1 MGPVSSV
8 AMRIAALDLGSNS
21 FHLLVADVHADGTF
35 VPLVREKEML
45 RLGDAVARDGQV
57 PEAMA
62 EAAIATVRRFRK
74 LADAAGA
81 SESLACATS
90 AIRTASNGDELVDR
104 IEAEAGISV
113 EVIDGLEEARL
124 IFAAVRASVVLEPA
138 PALCFDLGG
147 GSVEIMVGDAAAMQW
162 ASSERL
168 GVARL
173 TNELVHSDPL
183 SKADRRGLRDRI
195 TRVLEPVAE
204 QVARFAPK
212 LVVGSSG
219 TLEDIAHMVA
229 ARRDANVPVSLNQL
243 TFTREEFLPLH
254 RELTTSSASERRR
267 IPGLE
272 ARRVDL
278 IPAGSMFLATAME
291 IFGFDEMTVSEW
303 ALREGM
309 VLDAIGRHDP
319 ADWSDD
325 PRSIRRGSV
334 KSLARRCGWPEKHS
348 LHVATLALQLFDG
361 TAALHQLAAS
371 DRELLEYAAFL
382 HDIGEHVSHDG
393 HDRHAAYL
401 VRHGGLRGF
410 DPEEVRILTA
420 TVRWHRRGDPKPT
433 DDTMIDLSPA
443 ARDRVRKLTSI
454 LRIADGLDRS
464 RHQIVTRVTARCGPS
479 LVIIGVDAPGDPEL
493 ELWGARRK
501 RDLFEK
507 TFDRELE
514 LTIHPAALQA
524 SPTTSS

>member
-1 MGPVSSV
+1 
-8 AMRIAALDLGSNS
+8 
-21 FHLLVADVHADGTF
+21 
-35 VPLVREKEML
+35 
-45 RLGDAVARDGQV
+45 
-57 PEAMA
+57 
-62 EAAIATVRRFRK
+62 
-74 LADAAGA
+74 
-81 SESLACATS
+81 
-90 AIRTASNGDELVDR
+90 
-104 IEAEAGISV
+104 
-113 EVIDGLEEARL
+113 
-124 IFAAVRASVVLEPA
+124 
-138 PALCFDLGG
+138 
-147 GSVEIMVGDAAAMQW
+147 
-162 ASSERL
+162 
-168 GVARL
+168 
-173 TNELVHSDPL
+173 
-183 SKADRRGLRDRI
+183 
-195 TRVLEPVAE
+195 
-204 QVARFAPK
+204 
-212 LVVGSSG
+212 
-219 TLEDIAHMVA
+219 
-229 ARRDANVPVSLNQL
+229 
-243 TFTREEFLPLH
+243 
-254 RELTTSSASERRR
+254 
-267 IPGLE
+267 
-272 ARRVDL
+272 
-278 IPAGSMFLATAME
+278 
-291 IFGFDEMTVSEW
+291 
-303 ALREGM
+303 M

-334 KSLARRCGWPEKHS
+334 KSLARRCGWPEQHS

>member
-1 MGPVSSV
+1 
-8 AMRIAALDLGSNS
+8 MRIAALDLGSNS

-35 VPLVREKEML
+35 LPLVREKEML
-45 RLGDAVARDGQV
+45 RLGDAVARDGRV

-74 LADAAGA
+74 LAEAAGVT
-81 SESLACATS
+81 ESLACATS

-104 IEAEAGISV
+104 IETEAGITV

-124 IFAAVRASVVLEPA
+124 IFGAVRASVVLEPA

-147 GSVEIMVGDAAAMQW
+147 GSVEIMVGDAGGMQW
-162 ASSERL
+162 AASERL

-183 SKADRRGLRDRI
+183 SKADRRRLRDRI
-195 TRVLEPVAE
+195 AGVLEPVAE
-204 QVARFAPK
+204 RVARFEPK

-219 TLEDIAHMVA
+219 TLEDIGHMVA
-229 ARRDANVPVSLNQL
+229 SRRDANVPVSLNQL
-243 TFTREEFLPLH
+243 TFTRDEFLPLH
-254 RELTTSSASERRR
+254 RELTTLSAAERRR

-272 ARRVDL
+272 ARRIDL

-291 IFGFDEMTVSEW
+291 LFDFGEMTVSEW

-325 PRSIRRGSV
+325 PRSIRRASV
-334 KSLARRCGWPEKHS
+334 QSLARRCGSPERHS
-348 LHVATLALQLFDG
+348 VHVATLALQLFDG
-361 TAALHQLAAS
+361 TSPLHELGGS
-371 DRELLEYAAFL
+371 DRELLEYAALL

-420 TVRWHRRGDPKPT
+420 TVRWHRRGDPRPT

-443 ARDRVRKLTSI
+443 ARERVRKLTAL
-454 LRIADGLDRS
+454 LRVADGLDRG
-464 RHQIVTRVTARCGPS
+464 RHQIVSHATVRCGPS
-479 LVIIGVDAPGDPEL
+479 LVLVGIDAPGDPEL

-501 RDLFEK
+501 RDLFER

-514 LTIHPAALQA
+514 LTVHPSTLSTSA
-524 SPTTSS
+524 TTSS

>member
-1 MGPVSSV
+1 V
-8 AMRIAALDLGSNS
+8 RIAALDLGSNS

-35 VPLVREKEML
+35 LPLIREKEML
-45 RLGDAVARDGQV
+45 RLGDAVARYGRV
-57 PEAMA
+57 PEATA
-62 EAAIATVRRFRK
+62 DAAVATVRRFRK
-74 LADAAGA
+74 LADAAGVV
-81 SESLACATS
+81 ESLACATS
-90 AIRTASNGDELVDR
+90 AIRTAANGDELVDR
-104 IEAEAGISV
+104 IESEAGIAV

-124 IFAAVRASVVLEPA
+124 IFGAVRASVMLEPA

-147 GSVEIMVGDAAAMQW
+147 GSVEIMVGDAAGMQW
-162 ASSERL
+162 AASERL

-183 SKADRRGLRDRI
+183 SKTDRRALRDRI
-195 TRVLEPVAE
+195 TQALEPVAE
-204 QVARFAPK
+204 KVATFEPK

-254 RELTTSSASERRR
+254 RELTTVSAAERRR
-267 IPGLE
+267 IVGLE
-272 ARRVDL
+272 ARRIDL
-278 IPAGSMFLATAME
+278 IPAGSTFLATAMDL
-291 IFGFDEMTVSEW
+291 FDFDEMTVSEW

-334 KSLARRCGWPEKHS
+334 QSLARRCRWPEGHS
-348 LHVATLALQLFDG
+348 THVATLALQLFDG
-361 TAALHQLAAS
+361 TASLHGMIPP
-371 DRELLEYAAFL
+371 DRELLEYAALL

-393 HDRHAAYL
+393 HDHHAAYL

-420 TVRWHRRGDPKPT
+420 IVRWHRRGDPKSS
-433 DDTMIDLSPA
+433 DETMIDLPA
-443 ARDRVRKLTSI
+443 DAQERVRRLTAL
-454 LRIADGLDRS
+454 LRVADGLDRG
-464 RHQIVTRVTARCGPS
+464 RHQVVSNLTVRCGPS
-479 LVIIGVDAPGDPEL
+479 LVIVGVDAPGDPEL

-507 TFDRELE
+507 VFGRELE
-514 LTIHPAALQA
+514 LTVHPAVAHA
-524 SPTTSS
+524 GATSSSS